1 MISKNLLGKVQ
12 KYGQSWKSSSASYY
26 SDVKSIGIEFQG
38 ANYFLPEKLTSEL
51 VSSTKQNLHEILKP
65 TNRNNKIVRMQF
77 FSFSFCFEIFL
88 RNNPRFVIKHLLQR
102 AYDLS

>member
-12 KYGQSWKSSSASYY
+12 KYGQSRKSSSASYY
-26 SDVKSIGIEFQG
+26 SDVKSIGMEFQVSPQG

-77 FSFSFCFEIFL
+77 FSFRSVLKYLYGITYVSL
-88 RNNPRFVIKHLLQR
+88 
-102 AYDLS
+102 